1 MVIMPTY
8 VGLSSILLLLVVFVG
23 CTAFSKAARPLRVHE
38 IHITGQASI
47 NPAELYAVVGEEIRW
62 HNDLSA
68 PIYLGFLG
76 VQPTPQAG
84 CERGFKTW
92 YGAIK
97 DIVRIPAGEYVSLC
111 FLQSR
116 MVLQYNIWTDMADPF
131 HSMSPTAVIH
141 LDEAA

>member
-1 MVIMPTY
+1 MLNR
-8 VGLSSILLLLVVFVG
+8 VGSSIPLLLVVLVG
-23 CTAFSKAARPLRVHE
+23 CTMFSKSVMPLRVHD
-38 IHITGQASI
+38 IHINGQDSI

-62 HNDLSA
+62 HNDLSV
-68 PIYLGFLG
+68 PNYLGFLG
-76 VQPTPQAG
+76 VQPMQQAG

-92 YGAIK
+92 YGAMK
-97 DIVRIPAGEYVSLC
+97 DIVRIPAGKYVSLC

-116 MVLQYNIWTDMADPF
+116 IVQYNIWTDIADPV

>member
-1 MVIMPTY
+1 MLKRI
-8 VGLSSILLLLVVFVG
+8 GSSIPLLLVVLVG
-23 CTAFSKAARPLRVHE
+23 CTMFSKSVMPLRVHD
-38 IHITGQASI
+38 IHINGQDSI

-62 HNDLSA
+62 HNDLSV
-68 PIYLGFLG
+68 PIYLGFLS
-76 VQPTPQAG
+76 VQSMQEAG

-92 YGAIK
+92 YGAMK
-97 DIVRIPAGEYVSLC
+97 EIVRIPAGTYVSLC

-116 MVLQYNIWTDMADPF
+116 MVQYNIWTDIADPV

>member
-1 MVIMPTY
+1 MLKGI
-8 VGLSSILLLLVVFVG
+8 GSSIPLLFVVLVG
-23 CTAFSKAARPLRVHE
+23 CATFPKEVTPLRIHD
-38 IHITGQASI
+38 IHINGQNSI

-62 HNDLSA
+62 HNDLST

-76 VQPTPQAG
+76 VHPMQQAG
-84 CERGFKTW
+84 CEQGFKTW
-92 YGAIK
+92 YGAMK
-97 DIVRIPAGEYVSLC
+97 DIVRIPAGQYVSLC

-116 MVLQYNIWTDMADPF
+116 IVQYNIWTDIADPA

>member
-1 MVIMPTY
+1 MLKRI
-8 VGLSSILLLLVVFVG
+8 GSSIPLLLVVLVG
-23 CTAFSKAARPLRVHE
+23 CTMFSKSVMPLRVHD
-38 IHITGQASI
+38 IHINGQNSI

-68 PIYLGFLG
+68 PIHLGFLS
-76 VQPTPQAG
+76 VQSMQEAG

-92 YGAIK
+92 YGAMK
-97 DIVRIPAGEYVSLC
+97 DIVRIPAGTYVSLC

-116 MVLQYNIWTDMADPF
+116 MVQYNIWTDIADPV

>member
-1 MVIMPTY
+1 MLKRI
-8 VGLSSILLLLVVFVG
+8 GSSIPLLFVVVVG
-23 CTAFSKAARPLRVHE
+23 CAMFSKSAMPLRIHD
-38 IHITGQASI
+38 IHINGRDSI

-76 VQPTPQAG
+76 VQPMQEVG

-92 YGAIK
+92 YGAMK
-97 DIVRIPAGEYVSLC
+97 DIVRIPAGQYVSLC

-116 MVLQYNIWTDMADPF
+116 MVRYNIWTDIADPV

>member
-1 MVIMPTY
+1 MQKRI
-8 VGLSSILLLLVVFVG
+8 GSSIPLLFVVLVG
-23 CTAFSKAARPLRVHE
+23 CTLFSKSVMPLRVHD
-38 IHITGQASI
+38 IHINGQDSI

-62 HNDLSA
+62 HNDLST
-68 PIYLGFLG
+68 PIYLGFLS
-76 VQPTPQAG
+76 VQPMQQAG

-92 YGAIK
+92 YGAMK
-97 DIVRIPAGEYVSLC
+97 DIVRIPAGKCVSLC

-116 MVLQYNIWTDMADPF
+116 MVQYNIWTNIANPV